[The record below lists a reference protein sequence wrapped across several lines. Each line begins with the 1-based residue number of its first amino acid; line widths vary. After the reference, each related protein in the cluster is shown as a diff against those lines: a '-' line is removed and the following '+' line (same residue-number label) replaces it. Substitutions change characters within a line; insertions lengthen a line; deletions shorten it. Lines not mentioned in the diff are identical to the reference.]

1 MHGESASFFCR
12 SEHGFSEPC
21 RSEHGFNFI
30 CVSLFD
36 LQMQMQLFSKFS
48 ASKLFCEISFI
59 VFSVFRSETTD
70 DAGAEGAIE
79 SCRTGE
85 SQS

>member
-30 CVSLFD
+30 CVLLFD

-48 ASKLFCEISFI
+48 ASKLCCEIFFI
-59 VFSVFRSETTD
+59 VVSVFRSETTD
-70 DAGAEGAIE
+70 DAGEEGAIE
-79 SCRTGE
+79 SCRTGD
-85 SQS
+85 SHS